1 MDFSFQLYSARNFP
15 PLDGVI
21 ARLAQL
27 GYKQVE
33 GFGGLYADAEGLASS
48 LKKHGLT
55 MPTGHFGL
63 AQLLDTEAA
72 LKTAETLGI
81 KYLYCPAIPKEER
94 LNQPESKWVQLGE
107 TLARLGETF
116 RKRGFGFGW
125 HNHDFEFQPLPD
137 GKLPM
142 DILLSTASNNEWEM
156 DVAWVVK
163 GGQDPVTWIRKYGSR
178 INAVHVKSRINA
190 VHVKDIAPAGEAA
203 DEDGWADVGHGTL
216 DWQALADAIKAHTN
230 ARYWVMEHDNPA
242 DVDRFASRS
251 LASVNAWK

>member
-15 PLDGVI
+15 PLDTVLG
-21 ARLAQL
+21 RLAAL

-33 GFGGLYADAEGLASS
+33 GFGGLYGEADALAAS
-48 LKKHGLT
+48 LKKHGLA

-63 AQLLDTEAA
+63 TQLQDTEAA

-81 KYLYCPAIPKEER
+81 KFLYCPAIPKEER

-107 TLARLGETF
+107 TLARLGEAF

-125 HNHDFEFQPLPD
+125 HNHDFEFHALD
-137 GKLPM
+137 NGRLPM
-142 DILLSTASNNEWEM
+142 DILLETAPHNEWEM

-163 GGQDPVTWIRKYGSR
+163 GGQDPVAWLKKYG
-178 INAVHVKSRINA
+178 SRINA
-190 VHVKDIAPAGEAA
+190 VHVKDIAPAGQNTN
-203 DEDGWADVGHGTL
+203 EDGWADVGQGTL
-216 DWQALADAIKAHTN
+216 DWNALQAAIKQHTN
-230 ARYWVMEHDNPA
+230 ARYWVMEHDNPS

-251 LASVNAWK
+251 IASVHTWNLVENSK